1 MKNQETDKIFHD
13 YNSGEKTI
21 EETNQALKDSGAG
34 YHLEHLTDEERV
46 AKNERENIAGYVE
59 NPNARPALPQEV
71 DKRRRTDLIGKSED
85 DRKIIQHTAHGKFR
99 VEYNEQGY
107 FLRSSRVDDDPE

>member
-21 EETNQALKDSGAG
+21 EETNQALKDSGVG
-34 YHLEHLTDEERV
+34 YHLEHLTDEERA

-59 NPNARPALPQEV
+59 NPNAEPALPQKV
-71 DKRRRTDLIGKSED
+71 DLKRRTDLIGKPKED
-85 DRKIIQHTAHGKFR
+85 RMIIQRTAHGKFL
-99 VEYNEQGY
+99 VEYDDQGY
-107 FLRSSRVDDDPE
+107 AVKSTKINIPQE